1 MDTKEKDEEVIGLKH
16 IIIYYLKH
24 WKLFLYAG
32 LFTLIPAILYLIY
45 YPKTYEMMAR
55 IKVQDDM
62 EMGSG
67 NASLGDAAGLMKSFG
82 LNPSSGPGI
91 NIDDEQAVLGSHDLL
106 TKVVTRLG
114 LNVTYVKPFTW
125 GYEMYENLPFT
136 LTPDPKTQ
144 REQDRTVEFVV
155 KADVN
160 GRLSVKAEAS
170 DEEFRF
176 EPATLPATLAVGED
190 VFVLNYGPAFQ
201 QGQKEKLYITARPAG
216 WVADD
221 LADALMVDT
230 YSDNSN
236 VLEFVYEDYERQ
248 RGKDILNTVIAEY
261 NLQADSIKDVDA
273 SKSVAFL
280 EKRIET
286 VVADLSKVERLI
298 EDYKIQ
304 NKMTDLEYDVQFYV
318 EQMKDLQTKIIE
330 LETQIQ
336 SVKFMEDFV
345 NDPSNKYN
353 LIPVLMNVQEGEKGG
368 SITTYNEALIERQR
382 MLHNSKEDNPLL
394 ITMDKQLDKM
404 RESVCLTIR
413 NAKAT
418 LDIALADVKKKE
430 GDLLS
435 KMGSV
440 PTQERTY
447 LDYKRQQE
455 IYQGVYLVL
464 LQKREEEM
472 LKIGRDMNRGL
483 VIDAAF
489 SKSLPIAPRKLYAA
503 IAMML
508 FTIAVPVGYLFV
520 KEQYLSL
527 KEAYLKE
534 RDKQP
539 SK

>member
-1 MDTKEKDEEVIGLKH
+1 M
-16 IIIYYLKH
+16 
-24 WKLFLYAG
+24 
-32 LFTLIPAILYLIY
+32 IPAILYLIY

-155 KADVN
+155 KADAN

-248 RGKDILNTVIAEY
+248 RGKHACR
-261 NLQADSIKDVDA
+261 AA
-273 SKSVAFL
+273 
-280 EKRIET
+280 
-286 VVADLSKVERLI
+286 
-298 EDYKIQ
+298 
-304 NKMTDLEYDVQFYV
+304 
-318 EQMKDLQTKIIE
+318 
-330 LETQIQ
+330 
-336 SVKFMEDFV
+336 
-345 NDPSNKYN
+345 
-353 LIPVLMNVQEGEKGG
+353 GEP
-368 SITTYNEALIERQR
+368 A
-382 MLHNSKEDNPLL
+382 
-394 ITMDKQLDKM
+394 
-404 RESVCLTIR
+404 
-413 NAKAT
+413 
-418 LDIALADVKKKE
+418 
-430 GDLLS
+430 
-435 KMGSV
+435 
-440 PTQERTY
+440 
-447 LDYKRQQE
+447 
-455 IYQGVYLVL
+455 
-464 LQKREEEM
+464 
-472 LKIGRDMNRGL
+472 
-483 VIDAAF
+483 
-489 SKSLPIAPRKLYAA
+489 
-503 IAMML
+503 
-508 FTIAVPVGYLFV
+508 
-520 KEQYLSL
+520 
-527 KEAYLKE
+527 
-534 RDKQP
+534 
-539 SK
+539 

>member
-16 IIIYYLKH
+16 IIIYYLNH
-24 WKLFLYAG
+24 WKLFVCAG
-32 LFTLIPAILYLIY
+32 LFSLIPAILYLVY
-45 YPKTYEMMAR
+45 YPKTYEIMAR
-55 IKVQDDM
+55 IKVQDDT

-67 NASLGDAAGLMKSFG
+67 NTSLGDAAGLMKSFG

-91 NIDDEQAVLGSHDLL
+91 NIDDEQAVLSSHDLL
-106 TKVVTRLG
+106 TKVVLRLG
-114 LNVTYVKPFTW
+114 LNVSYVEPFTW
-125 GYEMYENLPFT
+125 GYELYENLPFV
-136 LTPDPKTQ
+136 LTPDPKTL

-155 KADVN
+155 KAEAN

-170 DEEFRF
+170 ETEFHF
-176 EPATLPATLAVGED
+176 EPTTLPATLAVGED
-190 VFVLNYGPAFQ
+190 NFVLSYGPGFQ

-221 LADALMVDT
+221 LAEALSIDT
-230 YSDNSN
+230 YSENSN

-261 NLQADSIKDVDA
+261 NLQADSIKDADA

-280 EKRIET
+280 EERIEK
-286 VVADLSKVERLI
+286 VVADLSNVERII
-298 EDYKIQ
+298 EDYKIR

-336 SVKFMEDFV
+336 SVKFMDDFV
-345 NDPSNKYN
+345 KDPANKYN
-353 LIPVLMNVQEGEKGG
+353 LVPVLMNVQEGEKGG

-382 MLHNSKEDNPLL
+382 MLRNSKEDNPLL
-394 ITMDKQLDKM
+394 ITMDKQLEKM
-404 RESVCLTIR
+404 RESVILTIR

-418 LDIALADVKKKE
+418 LEIALADIKKKE
-430 GDLLS
+430 NELLD

-455 IYQGVYLVL
+455 VHQGVYLVL

-483 VIDAAF
+483 VVDAAF

-503 IAMML
+503 IAMVL
-508 FTIAVPVGYLFV
+508 FTIAVPVAFLFV
-520 KEQYLSL
+520 KEQFLSL
-527 KEAYLKE
+527 KEAYLEE
-534 RDKQP
+534 RKKQRA
-539 SK
+539 K